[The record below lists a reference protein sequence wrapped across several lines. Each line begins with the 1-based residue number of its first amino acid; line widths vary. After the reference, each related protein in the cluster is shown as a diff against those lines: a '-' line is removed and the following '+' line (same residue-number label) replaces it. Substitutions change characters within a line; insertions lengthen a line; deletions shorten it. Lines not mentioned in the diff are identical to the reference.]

1 MDRNHGPACSGTG
14 GRHGPEYAISPM
26 PAQILPRTNAAPG
39 LLAHLVTSKYVDV
52 LPLYRKEAICARH
65 GVDFHFPYN
74 NP

>member
-1 MDRNHGPACSGTG
+1 
-14 GRHGPEYAISPM
+14 M